1 MAQVTVTIRVKA
13 NAEKIYIVGSTKNL
27 GEWNPKSAVE
37 LKDGAVSKK
46 FDEGTK
52 VEYKVLSAKTWDAV
66 EKGINGEELENHSFV
81 ASKDVKNIEIVVE
94 NFNA

>member
-46 FDEGTK
+46 FDAGPK
-52 VEYKVLSAKTWDAV
+52 VEYTVLSAKTWDAV

>member
-27 GEWNPKSAVE
+27 GEWNTKSAVE

-52 VEYKVLSAKTWDAV
+52 VEYTVLSAKTWDAV